1 LTARR
6 VLTDRASAIPAL
18 AETFRAHGYE
28 GASLSMLCTATGLGK
43 GSLYNFFPGGKEEM
57 MAAVLADIDQWFDR
71 AVFSPLA
78 RTDDP
83 ARAIR
88 AMMED
93 VSAYFHAGGRV
104 CLVGWIGLG
113 ASRAAFGDRVE
124 GYFARWIAALSQCL
138 ESGGLPAQQA
148 AQLSEEA
155 VSAIQGAIILSRAL
169 DDRATFTRIVNR
181 HRDAMLEA
189 MATAGGR

>member
-1 LTARR
+1 
-6 VLTDRASAIPAL
+6 
-18 AETFRAHGYE
+18 
-28 GASLSMLCTATGLGK
+28 MLCTATGLGK
-43 GSLYNFFPGGKEEM
+43 GSLYNFFPGGKDDGRRSGRYRPVVRQGCLF
-57 MAAVLADIDQWFDR
+57 AAGADGRSGKGHPRHDGRCLGLFPCW
-71 AVFSPLA
+71 
-78 RTDDP
+78 
-83 ARAIR
+83 
-88 AMMED
+88 
-93 VSAYFHAGGRV
+93 GRV